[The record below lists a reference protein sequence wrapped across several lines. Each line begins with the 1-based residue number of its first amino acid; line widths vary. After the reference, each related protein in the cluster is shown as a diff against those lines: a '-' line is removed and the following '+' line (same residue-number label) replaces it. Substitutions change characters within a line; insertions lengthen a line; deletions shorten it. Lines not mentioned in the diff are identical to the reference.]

1 MTRSHR
7 DNASSTREAAL
18 PRRDWILLPLLS
30 LLTVAA
36 IAIAAERVAQRVVTE
51 SAPFIQSCLEPGA
64 SWSGSRAFP
73 NSVCWDK
80 KFESQRVEYRFNSC
94 GHRTR
99 LECEAKQQG
108 VYRIVLAGSSF
119 AMGHLI
125 PEDRTFASLLPVSL
139 AQQTGRKVELYN
151 EGMVG
156 VNPHVLTLRFD
167 EVLAA
172 KPDLILW
179 TVTAW
184 DIQNALPPDDSPNPD
199 AKAGSLERAWFRIK
213 FTFNAKPLPET
224 AVFLW
229 KRFWREGQS
238 RFADSSIAALIQR
251 FIFESKGQYIKSS
264 LMQGDAAG
272 YLESTPR
279 AEWRRRLRQFDDDA
293 QDIAARAEAAGVPL
307 VVVLVPSRV
316 QAAMIST
323 GKWPGGYDPYA
334 LDQELRSIIESH
346 GGVYLD
352 ILPDLRSLP
361 DPERYYFTVD
371 GHPDVEGHAI
381 IAGLLA
387 KQLTSGAVPALR
399 ATPQPSSPLR
409 QGR

>member
-1 MTRSHR
+1 MTQSRQ
-7 DNASSTREAAL
+7 DNASGTQEAAL

-30 LLTVAA
+30 LLTIGVVTVSADR
-36 IAIAAERVAQRVVTE
+36 IARRVLTE
-51 SAPFIQSCLEPGA
+51 SAPFVQSCMEPGA
-64 SWSGSRAFP
+64 SWGASRAIP

-99 LECEAKQQG
+99 MACEAKQPG

-125 PEDRTFASLLPVSL
+125 PEDMTFASLLPVSL
-139 AQQTGRKVELYN
+139 AQQTGRRVELYN

-156 VNPHVLTLRFD
+156 LNPHVLTLRFD

-179 TVTAW
+179 TLTAW
-184 DIQNALPPDDSPNPD
+184 DIQNVLPPDDSPNPD
-199 AKAGSLERAWFRIK
+199 AKVGSLARTWFRIK
-213 FTFNAKPLPET
+213 ATFNAKPLPDAT
-224 AVFLW
+224 VFLW
-229 KRFWREGQS
+229 KRFWQEGQNS
-238 RFADSSIAALIQR
+238 FADSSIAALMQR
-251 FIFESKGQYIKSS
+251 FIFESKSQYIKSS
-264 LMQGDAAG
+264 LMAGDASG
-272 YLESTPR
+272 YLESMPR
-279 AEWRRRLRQFDDDA
+279 AEWRRRLRQFNDDA
-293 QDIAARAEAAGVPL
+293 ADIAARAEAAGVPL
-307 VVVLVPSRV
+307 VVVLVPNRV

-323 GKWPGGYDPYA
+323 GEWPAGYDPYA
-334 LDQELRSIIESH
+334 LDHELRTIIESH
-346 GGVYLD
+346 GGAYLD

-361 DPERYYFTVD
+361 DPEQNYFPVD
-371 GHPDVEGHAI
+371 GHPDVKGHAM

-399 ATPQPSSPLR
+399 VTAQPTATQR
-409 QGR
+409 HRT